1 MAPMKRQMSRAA
13 HREGVRTHG
22 QRSGDAAESLVAD
35 RLSAAGWHVL
45 ARQLHVGRA
54 EIDILAIDPGPP
66 LTLVVVEVRWRAR
79 RDYGLAEET
88 VDRRKLRRLR
98 SAAWMLR
105 ERAALPDGAAIPRLA
120 TRIDLVA
127 VEPGGSGGSA
137 RVRHHRAVG

>member
-1 MAPMKRQMSRAA
+1 MKPQVRRAS
-13 HREGVRTHG
+13 HRVRVRSHG
-22 QRSGDAAESLVAD
+22 QQRGDAAESLVAD
-35 RLSAAGWHVL
+35 RLTAAGWRIL

-66 LTLVVVEVRWRAR
+66 RTLVVVEVRWRAR
-79 RDYGLAEET
+79 RDFGLAEET

-98 SAAWMLR
+98 SAAWILH
-105 ERAALPDGAAIPRLA
+105 ERAALPSGETIPPLA

-127 VEPGGSGGSA
+127 VEPGVSGSSA